1 MDFLRRI
8 EDAIFPLE
16 ISTPTDL
23 RNAAVLAAAELIE
36 AELTP
41 PDEEGNER
49 PGMITKI
56 TPLGRAALRK
66 MREEKPASFP

>member
-23 RNAAVLAAAELIE
+23 RNAAVLAAAELI
-36 AELTP
+36 
-41 PDEEGNER
+41 
-49 PGMITKI
+49 
-56 TPLGRAALRK
+56 
-66 MREEKPASFP
+66 